1 MAIKFL
7 SKILLVFS
15 ISLGALE
22 LQNKT
27 VENKPLLLIHKTP
40 SCGCCKKW
48 VMHLESNGFNPATK
62 DHQSLV
68 EIKEKFNIKPEY
80 RSCHTAVSKDGY
92 IFEGHVPS
100 KYIAQFLS
108 EKNTN
113 AIGLSVPGMPIGS
126 PGMEVGD
133 RFMPYKVLILF
144 QDGTSEVYAEINQK

>member
-1 MAIKFL
+1 M
-7 SKILLVFS
+7 
-15 ISLGALE
+15 
-22 LQNKT
+22 
-27 VENKPLLLIHKTP
+27 
-40 SCGCCKKW
+40 
-48 VMHLESNGFNPATK
+48 
-62 DHQSLV
+62 
-68 EIKEKFNIKPEY
+68 EIKQKFNIKSEY
-80 RSCHTAVSKDGY
+80 RSCHTAVSEDGY

-144 QDGTSEVYAEINQK
+144 KDGTSEVYAEINQK